1 MAMCWHKNPKARP
14 TFIEIIE
21 ILLPELNQKFH
32 QVSFYHTQ
40 HLPNN
45 ADQEDADAPTSPLKS
60 PAHEDDNDQ
69 SVYQYFPSA
78 TQIPED
84 NPNFIFDN
92 GGDAIACSSSNYG
105 AEASNSN
112 EGSKGVS
119 INYSDGSKGSKISN
133 ISNGSI
139 PNGHVHLTVGRAS
152 EC

>member
-1 MAMCWHKNPKARP
+1 MEMCWHRNPKARP

-21 ILLPELNQKFH
+21 MLLPELNQKFH

-40 HLPNN
+40 HLPNSPDHN
-45 ADQEDADAPTSPLKS
+45 DADAPPTTPLRSPVRD
-60 PAHEDDNDQ
+60 EDNDQ
-69 SVYQYFPSA
+69 SVYRYFPSA
-78 TQIPED
+78 TQIPEE
-84 NPNFIFDN
+84 NFNFTFDS
-92 GGDAIACSSSNYG
+92 GDAIASSSNYR

-119 INYSDGSKGSKISN
+119 VNYSDGSKGSKISN

-139 PNGHVHLTVGRAS
+139 PNGHVHLNLGRAS